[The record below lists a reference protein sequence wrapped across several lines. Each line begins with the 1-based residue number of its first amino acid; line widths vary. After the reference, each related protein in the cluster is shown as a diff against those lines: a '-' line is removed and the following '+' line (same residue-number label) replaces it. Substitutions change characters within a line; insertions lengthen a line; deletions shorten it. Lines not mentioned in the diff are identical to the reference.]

1 MAAVIQST
9 VSEQAALAAQ
19 ELRVVYSRLRRRL
32 REAFLQSGHYPHFK
46 DHPMSSQQ
54 EPVATTAEP
63 YTLRHT
69 IRPGDIG
76 AIVRFHGILYEREYG
91 FDPTFEAY
99 VAEPLGAFVISGGER
114 GRIWIAERE
123 GELIGC
129 IAIVAAWAGWMADR
143 LIARGRDAVRVRKSF
158 IVAGYAG
165 ATTVLLGAHAPT
177 LGMALF
183 WNVLSLSLLGL
194 VTANIL
200 ALCKLTLIPK
210 QAVGLN
216 TGLQQVATSL
226 AGGVSASLSGWL
238 LHVGGSYELP
248 MMAIFGFLVLGAT
261 AAIVLLRREWAP
273 RVNP

>member
-1 MAAVIQST
+1 MGAVAKDRADRLEQTGRDGMSDATEPQVALEAQIHLWREHMTKRASVTAAEVDELEDHLRAE
-9 VSEQAALAAQ
+9 VDELGAAGL
-19 ELRVVYSRLRRRL
+19 SDD
-32 REAFLQSGHYPHFK
+32 EAFLVAVKRLG
-46 DHPMSSQQ
+46 SQHEIAREFAREDSQ
-54 EPVATTAEP
+54 RLWKQLVLDDDAKRPREAGDRGGWVPV
-63 YTLRHT
+63 
-69 IRPGDIG
+69 
-76 AIVRFHGILYEREYG
+76 
-91 FDPTFEAY
+91 
-99 VAEPLGAFVISGGER
+99 VIF
-114 GRIWIAERE
+114 A
-123 GELIGC
+123 
-129 IAIVAAWAGWMADR
+129 
-143 LIARGRDAVRVRKSF
+143 LIAALVVK
-158 IVAGYAG
+158 
-165 ATTVLLGAHAPT
+165 LP
-177 LGMALF
+177 ALF
-183 WNVLSLSLLGL
+183 GLTFDDNPEFYLRNVSLLGL